1 MNIQQIAAKYKISEN
16 FLNSR
21 DYGFN
26 ISIES
31 VNDIILELKK
41 GMEAEL
47 TIKKL
52 EKVRDFMFDVRNSTF

>member
-21 DYGFN
+21 DDGFN

-41 GMEAEL
+41 GMEAEM

-52 EKVRDFMFDVRNSTF
+52 EKVRDFMFDIRNSTF